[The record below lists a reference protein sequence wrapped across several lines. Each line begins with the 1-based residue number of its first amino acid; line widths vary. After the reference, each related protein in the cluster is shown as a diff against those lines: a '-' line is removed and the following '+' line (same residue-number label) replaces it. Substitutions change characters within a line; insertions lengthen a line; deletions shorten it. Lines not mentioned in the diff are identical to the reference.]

1 MTLKE
6 FIDLLGDNPG
16 YIIGY
21 FIAIVLATLLTG
33 WISKEDGYKSPWK
46 YLYALL
52 IYLVCIPGMFAVGLN
67 FYVFLFER
75 GRSIFNADI
84 YTQILP
90 IIGMFTTLWLMKRFI
105 NLDYIPGFH
114 RLTGFMVMILAT
126 LGLMYGL
133 DRMRIVVFAFMPAW
147 VLLLIFFGIL
157 LAMLS
162 GWRKVSR

>member
-6 FIDLLGDNPG
+6 FINLLGDNPG

-21 FIAIVLATLLTG
+21 FIAVLLATALTG
-33 WISKEDGYKSPWK
+33 WISKDEGWKSPWK
-46 YLYALL
+46 YLYMVL
-52 IYLVCIPGMFAVGLN
+52 IYAVCIPGIFAVGLN

-75 GRSIFNADI
+75 SRSIFDADV

-90 IIGMFTTLWLMKRFI
+90 IIGMALTLWVMKTNV

-114 RLTGFMVMILAT
+114 RLTGFMIIILAT

-133 DRMRIVVFAFMPAW
+133 DRMRIIVFAVMLAW

-157 LAMLS
+157 SAIMY
-162 GWRKVSR
+162 GWRRVSS